1 MPALPAPVRDPS
13 AWRADDL
20 RADRSWEWR
29 LGADEVAELE
39 HATAAVRSRGLRAAE
54 FGREEFELPNVAKRL
69 GEAQRELEE
78 GRGFVLLRGLPVDSR
93 DEEDAARLLWGLG
106 THLGTALGQHERVN
120 VGGFRANLLAHIVD
134 QGLDYNAPN
143 VHGSATSAEQAP
155 HTDPADV
162 VGLLCVRPAVNGGTS
177 RIASAMT
184 VFNELRSTR
193 PDLVEVLL
201 EGYAHDLRDQQA
213 PETGTR
219 VTPRRIP
226 VYSEFEGKLSCVF
239 NSKTVLAG
247 ERKSGVPL
255 TAIEREALDAVVELS
270 LRDDLRL
277 DMALEPGDLQ
287 LLNNYT
293 MLHSRTAWKDIGP
306 ESRRVMMRLWL
317 KVPNAR
323 ALAPGVAGGYSTG
336 AHYDVAAQ
344 AAAKQA
350 ASSQAAAH
358 H

>member
-1 MPALPAPVRDPS
+1 MTYPS
-13 AWRADDL
+13 AWRADAL
-20 RADRSWEWR
+20 RADRSWECR
-29 LGADEVAELE
+29 LSPAEILELE
-39 HATAAVRSRGLRAAE
+39 TAVARVRARGLRAAE
-54 FGREEFELPNVAKRL
+54 FSREDFPLPTLAPRL
-69 GEAQRELEE
+69 SGVQHELED

-93 DEEDAARLLWGLG
+93 DDEDAARVVWGIG
-106 THLGTALGQHERVN
+106 THLGTALRQHERVN
-120 VGGFRANLLAHIVD
+120 LGGFRDNLLAHIVD

-162 VGLLCVRPAVNGGTS
+162 VALLCVRPAPNGGIS

-184 VFNELRSTR
+184 VFNELRATR
-193 PDLVEVLL
+193 PDLVDILL

-213 PETGTR
+213 PQTGTR

-226 VYSEFEGKLSCVF
+226 VYSQYGGKLSCVF

-255 TAIEREALDAVVELS
+255 SALEREALDAVVDLS
-270 LRDDLRL
+270 LREDLRL

-293 MLHSRTAWKDIGP
+293 MLHSRTAWKDLGP
-306 ESRRVMMRLWL
+306 QSRRVMMRLWL

-323 ALAPGVAGGYSTG
+323 ALAPGVAGGYSSG
-336 AHYDVAAQ
+336 AHYDIADQVAARNQ
-344 AAAKQA
+344 EAAGHA
-350 ASSQAAAH
+350 
-358 H
+358 

>member
-1 MPALPAPVRDPS
+1 MPPIPAVVEDPS
-13 AWRADDL
+13 AWRAASL

-29 LGADEVAELE
+29 LMPAEIAELE
-39 HATAAVRSRGLRAAE
+39 AAVAGVRSKGLRAADFDKADFPVPTLE
-54 FGREEFELPNVAKRL
+54 PRL
-69 GEAQRELEE
+69 ARIQKELES
-78 GRGFVLLRGLPVDSR
+78 GRGFVLLRGLPVDAAH
-93 DEEDAARLLWGLG
+93 EEDAARLLWGIGLYLG
-106 THLGTALGQHERVN
+106 KALRQHERVN
-120 VGGFRANLLAHIVD
+120 VGGFRDNLLAHIVD

-162 VGLLCVRPAVNGGTS
+162 VGLLCVRPAPNGGTS
-177 RIASAMT
+177 RIASAMS
-184 VFNELRSTR
+184 VFNELRATR

-213 PETGTR
+213 PTTGTR

-226 VYSEFEGKLSCVF
+226 VFSEHEGRLSCVF
-239 NSKTVLAG
+239 NSKTVLEG
-247 ERKSGVPL
+247 ERKSGISL
-255 TAIEREALDAVVELS
+255 SAKEREALDAVVQLS

-277 DMALEPGDLQ
+277 DMTLEPGDLQ

-306 ESRRVMMRLWL
+306 ASRRVMMRLWL

-323 ALAPGVAGGYSTG
+323 TLAPGVAGGYSSG
-336 AHYDVAAQ
+336 AHYDVGEQ
-344 AAAKQA
+344 AAAYG
-350 ASSQAAAH
+350 
-358 H
+358 